1 MIGSPP
7 EQHDEADAKAIY
19 DLLEEKIVPLFFERA
34 ANDVPV
40 GWVRVMKEAVASLE
54 FSHLCRCM
62 DGNQGMFPHLF
73 DIRPQ
78 RTKGAV
84 IRRIE
89 FVQPGNLAAE
99 DTTALHQMDGVAATA
114 HVESC
119 ANPGDA
125 AANNQN
131 RRCNRAIHL
140 LIFLFSNDPIGFSE
154 LLDPFHKPVLE
165 ILFAVFLA

>member
-1 MIGSPP
+1 
-7 EQHDEADAKAIY
+7 
-19 DLLEEKIVPLFFERA
+19 
-34 ANDVPV
+34 
-40 GWVRVMKEAVASLE
+40 
-54 FSHLCRCM
+54 
-62 DGNQGMFPHLF
+62 MFPHLF

-89 FVQPGNLAAE
+89 FVQLGNLAAE
-99 DTTALHQMDGVAATA
+99 DTTALHQMNGVAATA

-131 RRCNRAIHL
+131 RRCTSAIHL
-140 LIFLFSNDPIGFSE
+140 LIFLFSNDPVGFAE
-154 LLDPFHKPVLE
+154 LLDPFHKPVFE
-165 ILFAVFLA
+165 ILFAMFLA